1 MVEDGKEGRT
11 SREGKATKKQTEER
25 GENAGR
31 ERGQVAAFKI
41 CDAAG
46 LDFGGSAAE
55 KADLV
60 PRVAP
65 G

>member
-1 MVEDGKEGRT
+1 MFEEGD
-11 SREGKATKKQTEER
+11 
-25 GENAGR
+25 
-31 ERGQVAAFKI
+31 QVAAFKI
-41 CDAAG
+41 CNAAG

-60 PRVAP
+60 PRVAT

>member
-1 MVEDGKEGRT
+1 MEKHQK
-11 SREGKATKKQTEER
+11 SRQKSG
-25 GENAGR
+25 GGNAGG

-60 PRVAP
+60 PRVAA

>member
-1 MVEDGKEGRT
+1 MR
-11 SREGKATKKQTEER
+11 TEER
-25 GENAGR
+25 VGRQEKEKQQKSRRKSGGGNAGG

-60 PRVAP
+60 PRVAA